1 MPSKRKAEHFDPN
14 KSDSADTDFDP
25 TETRSA
31 PRKSRQS
38 AGHKKGS
45 SRPSKRA
52 RYRGSDVS
60 DDDDLDDDDL
70 SVSEPSEE
78 EEDIEMN
85 EKTGRRV
92 RKAAK
97 KSVNYEE
104 DSGSEEDDLEASDS
118 EEVKVT
124 KNKSPKKRSAK
135 PVFDDDDDED
145 DVDEEVLATPPRSR
159 RTKIITLKVNTPAL
173 ARSTRAGSALRSAA
187 GTGPRRGSTAEPK
200 SAGIPTRRST
210 RATSEAMGEEPIALS
225 ESGHHVVRQG
235 HSPEPLSTG
244 RRADRGGKG
253 LKKPASTI
261 KEELHESTSHGE
273 QDDDVVMA
281 TQMPG
286 TDDQEE
292 VDQLA
297 VQELDENEQE
307 EPVDDGADGAQAA
320 EGDDEGDDDDDE
332 DEDLP
337 VTRRRGSRPALVVSD
352 LPADEE
358 EEAAEA
364 QSAGGSRRLR
374 TRSSKNK
381 KEKKPTDA
389 SSDFEPVEESADEI
403 SASDA
408 GRDKNEDDYESG
420 SQRRGRRGAQAKSKS
435 TSRRRS
441 PDSNP
446 EELDEDEL
454 AEELYDLKAGSRRR
468 RPRISEPG
476 IVYEKS
482 TTRKRKPVD
491 YSIKPMDQIYAM
503 DEDGEEAAP
512 TPSRRAKGGRNGTSQ
527 PWERNLY
534 STLGPFGGGGGP
546 AAAIGGPWG
555 TGAAGGVDSDSSDD
569 ENMARPI
576 GVGGN
581 IGMTPTSAMPPG
593 LLPGLGQ
600 TNMDPTGALAGTP
613 SALGK
618 VGSRKALA
626 DADPLGV
633 DQNVDFSKIGG
644 LDGHIDQLKEMVQM
658 PLLYPELFMKFHV
671 TPPRGVLFHG
681 PPGTGKTLLAR
692 ALAATVGSGGRK
704 ITFYMRK
711 GADALSKWVGEA
723 EETTSTPFRGS
734 PKNSTEYH
742 LL

>member
-25 TETRSA
+25 TETRAA
-31 PRKSRQS
+31 PKKSRKS

-45 SRPSKRA
+45 TRPTKRA

-60 DDDDLDDDDL
+60 EDDLDDDDL
-70 SVSEPSEE
+70 SVSETSEE
-78 EEDIEMN
+78 EEDFEMN

-97 KSVNYEE
+97 KSVNYEDPSE
-104 DSGSEEDDLEASDS
+104 SEEDDLDASDS

-124 KNKSPKKRSAK
+124 KNKSPKKRSK
-135 PVFDDDDDED
+135 PVFDDDDDDED
-145 DVDEEVLATPPRSR
+145 IEDAPIMATPPRTRQS
-159 RTKIITLKVNTPAL
+159 KIVTLKIKTLPL
-173 ARSTRAGSALRSAA
+173 GRSTRAGSALRSAA
-187 GTGPRRGSTAEPK
+187 STRPRRGSTAEPK
-200 SAGIPTRRST
+200 SAGAPTRRAT
-210 RATSEAMGEEPIALS
+210 RATSEALGEEPIALS
-225 ESGHHVVRQG
+225 ESGRHVIRKG
-235 HSPEPLSTG
+235 HSPEPLG
-244 RRADRGGKG
+244 RRSDRGGKG
-253 LKKPASTI
+253 IKKPASTI
-261 KEELHESTSHGE
+261 KEELHESTSHEGQE
-273 QDDDVVMA
+273 DDIVMA
-281 TQMPG
+281 TDERQGP
-286 TDDQEE
+286 DDPDAQED
-292 VDQLA
+292 V
-297 VQELDENEQE
+297 ENEPDETVEAE
-307 EPVDDGADGAQAA
+307 EGAAQPAVA
-320 EGDDEGDDDDDE
+320 EDDDDE
-332 DEDLP
+332 EDEDLH

-352 LPADEE
+352 LPAE
-358 EEAAEA
+358 EEADIAAA
-364 QSAGGSRRLR
+364 QSASGSRRLR
-374 TRSSKNK
+374 NRSLKNK
-381 KEKKPTDA
+381 QQRKPTDA
-389 SSDFEPVEESADEI
+389 SSDFEPLEESADEL

-408 GRDKNEDDYESG
+408 DGKQDKEDDYESG
-420 SQRRGRRGAQAKSKS
+420 SQPRGRRGVQAKSKS

-468 RPRISEPG
+468 RPRVSEPG

-482 TTRKRKPVD
+482 TTRTRKPVD

-512 TPSRRAKGGRNGTSQ
+512 TPTRRARGGRSGASQ

-569 ENMARPI
+569 ENMARPT

-658 PLLYPELFMKFHV
+658 PLLYPELFLKFHV

-681 PPGTGKTLLAR
+681 PPGTGKPSL
-692 ALAATVGSGGRK
+692 
-704 ITFYMRK
+704 F
-711 GADALSKWVGEA
+711 ALSLLSLLVGDD
-723 EETTSTPFRGS
+723 
-734 PKNSTEYH
+734 
-742 LL
+742 